1 MGINKII
8 EAGLGIIKSAGRTA
22 HEQEAAIRAAQNAK
36 VAEQMA
42 NLPPRN
48 KKANEA
54 LGLYHPVGGG
64 IKLSKPVSGMHA
76 TTVPDPK
83 FKPPKIGTITPEQ
96 MVKEEAAIIPLVGDR
111 AAAGRYL
118 THVGENELETPVRLT
133 GGARYMDAN
142 YNPINPNESAAW
154 ESGTGRISNLSKQAG
169 RAGEGGRPVYGM
181 YVAGSGTNTDFNVM
195 GANALI
201 QQIPFSKITK
211 KSEKA
216 FDQAMREG
224 SKAFPPIPDWP
235 GIRSPLAQEMIL
247 DKSNGILRTKLFG
260 TMGKEEFQSMGFPE
274 VPGTRKAIIE
284 PELLD
289 VPTNQAGFRMARM
302 DTSGRIIEDPII
314 PSDYPTAWA
323 GQVAGK
329 LDQPADFKDIWQ
341 THHEARRLMGDK
353 APASGDYY
361 SFSRAHPI
369 QYADQEWLDKLLQ
382 QRFANERKIKTGEYK
397 EGGEVDMPNDVD
409 LTESD
414 KKLHALIDGHRFKHA
429 MKSGGKVESKIEGDH
444 PDAKLHALIESRRKE
459 LGMAAG
465 GQAFK
470 AAMKAG
476 ATEAK
481 PIGFDKGGASFGFF
495 PHLKGKRS
503 KQDPEAAKNVPVDVA
518 RGVVSGVLGA
528 PGDIESLLRIPY
540 DYLRSPTMSEL
551 VTGEKKS
558 KTFAPTSED
567 IEKKLPFKSDTP
579 VSRAA
584 TGAGQLAGGFYY
596 GPGSPLKVIAN
607 LPGAIKHGATEFAK
621 ASAAGASR
629 VVKQEGG
636 NWMKG
641 SLETDLKPLKFNT
654 PAGNDAEDLYKRMK
668 ERYTPEEIDK
678 LQEQTKANIIEQMT
692 ALENMVA
699 LNKWV
704 DSNLKNY
711 VKKKMGTPEDPVRK
725 LAEEGIV
732 HMPTNEVGINR
743 YNAPT
748 HRKIYGGEQVGQSDA
763 AKAWEDA
770 ADVAITPTKL
780 KDLPKDYLEPW
791 MQNANPDTIISHLNR
806 NFDTQALGFDH
817 IIDVLKED
825 IAAGRIRPEQ
835 LNKVSMEQA
844 VRRTSEY
851 DQNMAKQMRET
862 AIKQTEDFPV
872 QKEYPEGYKWIE
884 LTKPKYEVL
893 EENLPAGYTLK
904 KSDAPFEHQRWQVV
918 DEQGLPAAEYVQ
930 ANFNYSVPDPKLK
943 ALENFFDK
951 KSNKQLKDALDY
963 EGKAMGHCVGSYC
976 DEVSEGNKKIYTLRD
991 AKGEPHVT
999 IEVEATPSWFT
1010 RADEIPDPTGQQ
1022 KSFGHLIMMERDR
1035 IARARGGYG
1044 NTGESYED
1052 TANRLAKQYGL
1063 DTSPRIAQIKGKQNA
1078 APKDEYLPYVQDFV
1092 KSGSWSDVGDLR
1104 NTGLKTIDEAFPNYE
1119 DAKYFA
1125 NTNPNA
1131 KYVTQ
1136 AEIDAQRK
1144 QINEELINEFGSHR
1158 IKPDPQSKTT
1168 YGQTDFMTA
1177 KELAELEFPGDLERQ
1192 ANMIRGAMQG
1202 TTEPGAFSG
1211 TIYPPLAE
1219 KSGGLIGMAEGG
1231 SSYHPDVQD
1240 ALKAGRITP
1249 NQAKWMSNYYK
1260 TPGNAEIGTAGIRDG
1275 ISEKMM
1281 NYRNAVRA
1289 GEYTRPNWMESIPK
1303 EVKLPKW
1310 FDGKLDLDR
1319 EGLRQLDKIPGMTKK
1334 AFNASEYSNTFPAG
1348 VNDANYYNE
1357 LLKASKENP
1366 DYQPYMDELNK
1377 LRERNQDIGKQDG
1390 GLIHMGPGG
1399 LIKNLLKMTAKEEA
1413 LSKLPQMKAETAA
1426 KQALEAEY
1434 QKAMRSVPYD
1444 KQVTLK
1450 DWEATRVL
1458 PAAEREANKAKY
1470 LKDSKVQAQAY
1481 HGPGRFNGVTDIDK
1495 FQTVENGTGGAWFA
1509 SNPDYAAQFG
1519 DNYVMS
1525 VHLNMTNPVDLSKF
1539 GNRSLTVNQW
1549 INAMQKAGVDT
1560 SEMQI
1565 KPARILGGANKQG
1578 EPNYDLWEL
1587 LWRADDGQ
1595 NNIPE
1600 ILKKQGFDG
1609 ILAPAEYDS
1618 KTPNYVVFEP
1628 TQVKSAL
1635 GNRGTYDPK
1644 DPNISKAKGGLT
1656 KLRKQYA

>member
-8 EAGLGIIKSAGRTA
+8 EGGLGIIKSAGRTA

-83 FKPPKIGTITPEQ
+83 FKPPKIGTVTPEQ

-142 YNPINPNESAAW
+142 YNPVSPDESAAW
-154 ESGTGRISNLSKQAG
+154 ESGAGRISALAAQAG

-216 FDQAMREG
+216 FDQAMKEG
-224 SKAFPPIPDWP
+224 SKAFPPIPNWP

-314 PSDYPTAWA
+314 PSDYPKAWA

-329 LDQPADFKDIWQ
+329 FDEPIDYKDIWQ

-369 QYADQEWLDKLLQ
+369 QYADQQWLDKLLQ
-382 QRFANERKIKTGEYK
+382 QRFANERKIKEGEYK
-397 EGGEVDMPNDVD
+397 EGGEVDM
-409 LTESD
+409 TESD
-414 KKLHALIDGHRFKHA
+414 KKLHALIDGHRLKHA
-429 MKSGGKVESKIEGDH
+429 MKSGGKVESKIEGND
-444 PDAKLHALIESRRKE
+444 PDAKLHALIEARRKE
-459 LGMAAG
+459 LHAAKG
-465 GQAFK
+465 GGIF
-470 AAMKAG
+470 G
-476 ATEAK
+476 TTEPK
-481 PIGFDKGGASFGFF
+481 PIGFDKGGAAFGVF
-495 PHLKGKRS
+495 PQLKGKRS

-518 RGVVSGVLGA
+518 RGFVSGVLGM
-528 PGDIESLLRIPY
+528 PGDLESLVRIPY

-584 TGAGQLAGGFYY
+584 TGAGQLAGGFYN
-596 GPGSPLKVIAN
+596 GPGSPLKVMLN
-607 LPGAIKHGATEFAK
+607 LPKAIKHGATEFAK
-621 ASAAGASR
+621 ASAAGAPR
-629 VVKQEGG
+629 VIKQEGG

-641 SLETDLKPLKFNT
+641 TLDTDLKPLKRNT
-654 PAGNDAEDLYKRMK
+654 AAGNDVSDILRQMK
-668 ERYTPEEIDK
+668 ERYTPEE
-678 LQEQTKANIIEQMT
+678 LAGMQEGSRRNIVNQM
-692 ALENMVA
+692 ADLEKMEA

-711 VKKKMGTPEDPVRK
+711 VKKQMATPSDPVRK

-732 HMPTNEVGINR
+732 HMPTNEVGRNR
-743 YNAPT
+743 WAGSSQ
-748 HRKIYGGEQVGQSDA
+748 RSIFKGEQLGRSDA

-770 ADVAITPTKL
+770 TDVAIRPVEIQ
-780 KDLPKDYLEPW
+780 DLPKEHFESW
-791 MQNANPDTIISHLNR
+791 MANAPPDTRVSYLSR
-806 NFDTQALGFDH
+806 DFDTQALGFDH
-817 IIDVLKED
+817 IMDVLRQD
-825 IAAGRIRPEQ
+825 LVSGRIRPEQ

-844 VRRTSEY
+844 VRRTAEY
-851 DQNMAKQMRET
+851 DQDMAKKMRET
-862 AIKQTEDFPV
+862 ALERQEGFPV
-872 QKEYPEGYKWIE
+872 HKEYPEGYKWIE
-884 LTKPKYEVL
+884 LTKPKHEVL
-893 EENLPAGYTLK
+893 EENLPAGYTLR
-904 KSDAPFEHQRWQVV
+904 KSDAPYEHQRWQVV

-951 KSNKQLKDALDY
+951 KSNKQLKEALDY

-999 IEVEATPSWFT
+999 VEVVPSDDAQAFYEANKKWLDNPVYRRELDLMQDPDLDIPLSEQYVTAARKLLTEAGVKYNEPTPLPPV
-1010 RADEIPDPTGQQ
+1010 I
-1022 KSFGHLIMMERDR
+1022 K
-1035 IARARGGYG
+1035 
-1044 NTGESYED
+1044 
-1052 TANRLAKQYGL
+1052 
-1063 DTSPRIAQIKGKQNA
+1063 QIKGKQNK

-1092 KSGSWSDVGDLR
+1092 RSGSWTDVRDLK

-1168 YGQTDFMTA
+1168 YGRTDFMTA

-1219 KSGGLIGMAEGG
+1219 KSGGAIHMQVGG
-1231 SSYHPDVQD
+1231 LSKLAKILKKDAPNIIIPSDISRVKEAVRQSKGDFGARRVERAADEIPNLEKLYKEE
-1240 ALKAGRITP
+1240 ALKQAFTGDNAKALMTMNPKDFEKYATP
-1249 NQAKWMSNYYK
+1249 
-1260 TPGNAEIGTAGIRDG
+1260 
-1275 ISEKMM
+1275 
-1281 NYRNAVRA
+1281 
-1289 GEYTRPNWMESIPK
+1289 IPK
-1303 EVKLPKW
+1303 SADEPMQYRGYGSQYLNDKMKGMSLSEYIDNLAGVKGGFADVPFLLINKEEQGLPLVPFISGHEGRHRNRAMAKKGVEQGLVELLPRSELREPFTRRSQEEYIEALKKELEMTNNMVEPQIYQQSGTDSFLDNLNKTDSKVRRPAIKLP
-1310 FDGKLDLDR
+1310 
-1319 EGLRQLDKIPGMTKK
+1319 
-1334 AFNASEYSNTFPAG
+1334 
-1348 VNDANYYNE
+1348 
-1357 LLKASKENP
+1357 
-1366 DYQPYMDELNK
+1366 
-1377 LRERNQDIGKQDG
+1377 DIYAKG
-1390 GLIHMGPGG
+1390 GRAMAPGG
-1399 LIKNLLKMTAKEEA
+1399 LIKNLLKMTPKEEA
-1413 LSKLPQMKAETAA
+1413 LSKLPQMKKEVAA
-1426 KQALEAEY
+1426 NQAIEAEY
-1434 QKAMRSVPYD
+1434 RKAMRDIPYD
-1444 KQVTLK
+1444 QQITLK
-1450 DWEATRVL
+1450 EWESTRI
-1458 PAAEREANKAKY
+1458 PSAS
-1470 LKDSKVQAQAY
+1470 DAY
-1481 HGPGRFNGVTDIDK
+1481 EVT
-1495 FQTVENGTGGAWFA
+1495 
-1509 SNPDYAAQFG
+1509 
-1519 DNYVMS
+1519 
-1525 VHLNMTNPVDLSKF
+1525 
-1539 GNRSLTVNQW
+1539 
-1549 INAMQKAGVDT
+1549 
-1560 SEMQI
+1560 
-1565 KPARILGGANKQG
+1565 KPNV
-1578 EPNYDLWEL
+1578 P
-1587 LWRADDGQ
+1587 
-1595 NNIPE
+1595 
-1600 ILKKQGFDG
+1600 
-1609 ILAPAEYDS
+1609 
-1618 KTPNYVVFEP
+1618 
-1628 TQVKSAL
+1628 
-1635 GNRGTYDPK
+1635 
-1644 DPNISKAKGGLT
+1644 KAKGGLT
-1656 KLRKQYA
+1656 KRKKQYA